1 MAEYRLVPALSEA
14 KILDYVELFSLAFA
28 GDSKLT
34 AKYLNWLY
42 VENPH
47 GQVIGTDAF
56 DGDRLAAHYAI
67 MPRKYV
73 IDGRR
78 YDAALSINTATHPDH
93 QGRGLFTRL
102 AEATYTAAADGGVA
116 FVIGAANANSVG
128 GFTRKLGFDGL
139 GQIRLYPGLDAPDPG
154 QDELDLSWDA
164 AWLQWRLA
172 NPSRTYAV
180 RRNGKGRFSVST
192 RVKGIPFHLARRLEP
207 SNIERA
213 LAKTGQTLPLPG
225 LAPVFGPT
233 PQRRPALP
241 LRYQPSPWH
250 VIWRTLAPGLDA
262 ELPRR
267 LRMDGLSMDT
277 F

>member
-1 MAEYRLVPALSEA
+1 MADYRFVPALSEA
-14 KILDYVELFSLAFA
+14 TISDYVELFSLAFA

-34 AKYLNWLY
+34 AEYLSWLY

-47 GQVIGTDAF
+47 GRVIGTDAF

-73 IDGRR
+73 IGERH
-78 YDAALSINTATHPDH
+78 YSAALSINTATHPEH
-93 QGRGLFTRL
+93 QGRGLFTKL
-102 AEATYTAAADGGVA
+102 AEATYSAAADGGVA

-128 GFTRKLGFDGL
+128 GFTRKLGFEGL
-139 GQIRLYPGLDAPDPG
+139 GQIRLYPGFDAPNPG
-154 QDELDLSWDA
+154 QGELDLSWDA
-164 AWLQWRLA
+164 DWLKWRLA

-180 RRNGKGRFSVST
+180 RRNGKGRFSIST
-192 RVKGIPFHLARRLEP
+192 RVKGIPFHLARRSEP
-207 SNIERA
+207 ANADAA
-213 LAKTGQTLPLPG
+213 LAGTSGSLPLPG
-225 LAPVFGPT
+225 FAPVFGPT
-233 PQRRPALP
+233 PPGGPALP

-262 ELPRR
+262 DLPRR